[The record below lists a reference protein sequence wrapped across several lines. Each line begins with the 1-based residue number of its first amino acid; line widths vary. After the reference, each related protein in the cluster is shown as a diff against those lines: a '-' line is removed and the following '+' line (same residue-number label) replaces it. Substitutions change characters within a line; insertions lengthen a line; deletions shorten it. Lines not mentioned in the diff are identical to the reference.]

1 MYCTNCGTPRAET
14 ATSCTNCGAV
24 VEHFPVRPPVQN
36 YLVHAIL
43 ASFCCC
49 LPLGVVAII
58 YAAQVNS
65 KLASG
70 DIPAAMTASR
80 RARTWCWIA
89 FAGGILSSIGSAAW
103 IYSSAAGLK

>member
-1 MYCTNCGTPRAET
+1 MYCTNCATPRAESAT
-14 ATSCTNCGAV
+14 ACANCGAA
-24 VEHFPVRPPVQN
+24 VERFPVRPAVPN
-36 YLVHAIL
+36 YLVHAIVL
-43 ASFCCC
+43 SFCCC

-70 DIPAAMTASR
+70 DITAAIAASR
-80 RARTWCWIA
+80 RARTWCWVA

-103 IYSSAAGLK
+103 LYFNAAGLK